1 MSTDAAAADGNALR
15 VAPPV
20 TSRLTAAE
28 IYAAA
33 VRIGEDEL
41 KRSSTGLALSGLAA
55 GLGMGLTGLGS
66 AAILADVGDRVAHHL
81 LGALLYPLGFI
92 VVIVGRA
99 QLFTENTLFPVIL
112 VLDRRRHLRN
122 TLRLWAVVF
131 VANVVGALLFAVLM
145 IKCGAVP
152 PEVARALSQL
162 GSQTVQ
168 GSFGHLFWSGVA
180 GGWIIA
186 LMAWLVT
193 ASRFTIGQIVLI
205 YLMTFAVGAAGLAH
219 CIAGSTEALSAV
231 LAGQV
236 PVGTFVKWLLAA
248 TVGNTMGGVI
258 IVSLLNYGQVVG
270 SGQDLH
276 RADRSLADIEADL
289 ANTSPARM
297 RRQRRTPHRQ
307 RDNGPQTA
315 AEDWRAR
322 LHD

>member
-1 MSTDAAAADGNALR
+1 MSNTGGVSTRAASADGNR
-15 VAPPV
+15 SHVVQPV

-33 VRIGEDEL
+33 VQIGEDEL

-55 GLGMGLTGLGS
+55 GLGMGLTALGS
-66 AAILADVGDRVAHHL
+66 AAILAEVGEGAAHHL
-81 LGALLYPLGFI
+81 LVTLLYPLGFI
-92 VVIVGRA
+92 VVVVGRA

-131 VANVVGALLFAVLM
+131 SANVVGAMLFAILM
-145 IKCGAVP
+145 IKCGAVS
-152 PEVARALSQL
+152 PEIARALGRL
-162 GSQTVQ
+162 GMQTVQ
-168 GSFGHLFWSGVA
+168 GGVGHLFWAGVA

-236 PVGTFVKWLLAA
+236 SVITFVAWLLAA
-248 TVGNTMGGVI
+248 TAGNTVGGVI

-270 SGQDLH
+270 SGRDLQQVA
-276 RADRSLADIEADL
+276 RPLADIEADN
-289 ANTSPARM
+289 ATGNSATARIREH
-297 RRQRRTPHRQ
+297 RRRYR
-307 RDNGPQTA
+307 
-315 AEDWRAR
+315 WRSDDTLR
-322 LHD
+322 

>member
-1 MSTDAAAADGNALR
+1 LSTNEPHAAQLA
-15 VAPPV
+15 

-28 IYAAA
+28 IYVAA

-66 AAILADVGDRVAHHL
+66 AAILADVGDGAAQHL
-81 LGALLYPLGFI
+81 LVTALYPLGFI

-131 VANVVGALLFAVLM
+131 GSNVVGALLFAVLM
-145 IKCGAVP
+145 IKCGAVSA
-152 PEVARALSQL
+152 EIARALSRL

-168 GSFGHLFWSGVA
+168 GSFGHLFWAGVA

-193 ASRFTIGQIVLI
+193 ASRFTIGQIALI

-236 PVGTFVKWLLAA
+236 SVGTFMVWLLAA
-248 TVGNTMGGVI
+248 TAGNTVGGVI

-270 SGQDLH
+270 SGRDLQQVE
-276 RADRSLADIEADL
+276 RSLADIEADNSG
-289 ANTSPARM
+289 AVRVRAH
-297 RRQRRTPHRQ
+297 RRRYRWRRDDTLR
-307 RDNGPQTA
+307 
-315 AEDWRAR
+315 
-322 LHD
+322 

>member
-1 MSTDAAAADGNALR
+1 MSTDADAADGNALR

-145 IKCGAVP
+145 IKCGAVS

-162 GSQTVQ
+162 GTKTVQ
-168 GSFGHLFWSGVA
+168 GSFGHLFWAGVA

-193 ASRFTIGQIVLI
+193 ASRFTMGQIALV
-205 YLMTFAVGAAGLAH
+205 YLMTFVVGAAGLAH
-219 CIAGSTEALSAV
+219 CIAGSAEALCAV

-236 PVGTFVKWLLAA
+236 PLGSYLVWLLAA
-248 TVGNTMGGVI
+248 TLGNTIGGVV
-258 IVSLLNYGQVVG
+258 IVSLLNYGQVMG
-270 SGQDLH
+270 SRRDL
-276 RADRSLADIEADL
+276 RQVERPLSDVEAD
-289 ANTSPARM
+289 AGSRKSPSM
-297 RRQRRTPHRQ
+297 RR
-307 RDNGPQTA
+307 
-315 AEDWRAR
+315 
-322 LHD
+322 

>member
-1 MSTDAAAADGNALR
+1 MNDGRVGTTDEKELR
-15 VAPPV
+15 VILPV
-20 TSRLTAAE
+20 ASRLTAAE
-28 IYAAA
+28 IYASA

-66 AAILADVGDRVAHHL
+66 AAILADVGGGAGHQL
-81 LGALLYPLGFI
+81 LVDLLYPLGFI

-131 VANVVGALLFAVLM
+131 VANVVGALLFAILM
-145 IKCGAVP
+145 IKCTAVP
-152 PEVARALSQL
+152 SKVAQALGQL
-162 GSQTVQ
+162 GSATVQ
-168 GSFGHLFWSGVA
+168 GSFEHLFWSGVA

-193 ASRFTIGQIVLI
+193 ASRFTIGQIALI
-205 YLMTFAVGAAGLAH
+205 YLMTFVVSAAGLTH

-236 PVGTFVKWLLAA
+236 SAGTFLVWLLAA
-248 TVGNTMGGVI
+248 TIGNTVGGVI

-270 SGQDLH
+270 SGRDLQQAE
-276 RADRSLADIEADL
+276 RPLADIEAD
-289 ANTSPARM
+289 AIGTSATARIRQ
-297 RRQRRTPHRQ
+297 RRQRQRGDDTPR
-307 RDNGPQTA
+307 
-315 AEDWRAR
+315 
-322 LHD
+322 